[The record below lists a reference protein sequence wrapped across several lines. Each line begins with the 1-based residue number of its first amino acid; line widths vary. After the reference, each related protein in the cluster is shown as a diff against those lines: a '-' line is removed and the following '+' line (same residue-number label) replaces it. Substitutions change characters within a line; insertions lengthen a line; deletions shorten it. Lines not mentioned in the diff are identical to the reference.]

1 MQSLFQ
7 EHQQIYTWLTIDLV
21 KRGLKKRKQHEANKE
36 AISDLTNPT
45 FDAAQVR
52 IVMSRLHLHL

>member
-21 KRGLKKRKQHEANKE
+21 KRRLKKRKQQEANKE

-52 IVMSRLHLHL
+52 IVMSQLHLHL